1 MNPLTHDPSY
11 VKILANKIN
20 NDPVVDLKPVTGGKQ
35 FSIRIDY
42 LTVQYIDA
50 ICIASDWSKSDVI
63 AALIQRGLFDLFN
76 RLDTSRIIEIKNNC
90 RFEEN
95 TNDK

>member
-42 LTVQYIDA
+42 LTKENKRLREALKQIEYLDRPQNRGLPRRVSIHE
-50 ICIASDWSKSDVI
+50 IAL
-63 AALIQRGLFDLFN
+63 AAL
-76 RLDTSRIIEIKNNC
+76 K
-90 RFEEN
+90 EEE
-95 TNDK
+95 